1 MAHPTTL
8 KTYAS
13 RIPLHTNPTARRILS
28 IMDRKRTNLCVSV
41 DVTKAAEVL
50 EVVRRV
56 GASVCMVKVR
66 LYTGGGAGEGQRE
79 ETVGEG
85 LGFWLTVLSAWLG
98 IYPDAL
104 RYY

>member
-1 MAHPTTL
+1 
-8 KTYAS
+8 
-13 RIPLHTNPTARRILS
+13 
-28 IMDRKRTNLCVSV
+28 MDRKRTNLCVSV

-66 LYTGGGAGEGQRE
+66 LYTGGGGQRE

-85 LGFWLTVLSAWLG
+85 LGFWLTVLSAGVGYLSRRTA
-98 IYPDAL
+98 IL
-104 RYY
+104 LKTLLSSLQMSLSSFQSSLIL

>member
-1 MAHPTTL
+1 MPHPTTL

-13 RIPLHTNPTARRILS
+13 RISLHTNPTAQRILT

-66 LYTGGGAGEGQRE
+66 SMYNRGTKDKKQWV
-79 ETVGEG
+79 ET
-85 LGFWLTVLSAWLG
+85 
-98 IYPDAL
+98 
-104 RYY
+104 R

>member
-1 MAHPTTL
+1 MPHPTTL

-66 LYTGGGAGEGQRE
+66 YYTGAGGAGGSKRRNS
-79 ETVGEG
+79 G
-85 LGFWLTVLSAWLG
+85 
-98 IYPDAL
+98 
-104 RYY
+104 